1 MTLPGDAALPS
12 PTDQQSKAVEMTAM
26 YRSTWELAAYVRHHI
41 AELAD
46 ERRTCSP
53 IIHNSEGAA
62 SPMTQ
67 VRRRLGIGLIKIGHA
82 LAGYDGV
89 RRLSTPPARPA
100 TWGPGS

>member
-1 MTLPGDAALPS
+1 
-12 PTDQQSKAVEMTAM
+12 MTAM

-89 RRLSTPPARPA
+89 RGLSAPPARPA